1 MRIILFT
8 TIFLFFTVC
17 VFATGQTPDKVIYKG
32 KEYSLNTNP
41 LETFFKKN
49 PQLNPKDGWTSTAL
63 WRGYVATFKIED
75 NQLFVKDIV
84 VMDVDTTGG
93 SDTTK
98 WKSVFNQ
105 VFPNQEQ
112 VKVDWLTGI
121 LVIPNGKLVNYVHM
135 GYASTYKKYI
145 LLEIQKGNLIQ
156 EKNMKRLEY
165 EKFKNKQFKAF
176 QKTVEYKKLKEE
188 LKKNGGGTD
197 AFLDSFIRIYDTNYT
212 TKILTE

>member
-1 MRIILFT
+1 
-8 TIFLFFTVC
+8 
-17 VFATGQTPDKVIYKG
+17 
-32 KEYSLNTNP
+32 
-41 LETFFKKN
+41 
-49 PQLNPKDGWTSTAL
+49 
-63 WRGYVATFKIED
+63 
-75 NQLFVKDIV
+75 
-84 VMDVDTTGG
+84 MDVDTTGG